1 MKKLIIVL
9 AVIASSCCN
18 KPAPNKMTFLDI
30 VVKKDTLFI
39 RNIQRIYAI
48 GSNTNNSRFIQ
59 NPKQFEQIGKNSLY
73 QLNLPISYAADSTAY
88 IFEQKN
94 KANDTIIVYYKRNT
108 SYDDG
113 GNCGY
118 QETLSSKQKPNYSSL
133 KKYDM
138 QVAFGTFGTRIG
150 IGTSTDAACE
160 IKLYEK

>member
-9 AVIASSCCN
+9 AIIVSSCCN
-18 KPAPNKMTFLDI
+18 KPAPDKVTYLDI
-30 VVKKDTLFI
+30 VVKTDTLFI
-39 RNIQRIYAI
+39 RNIKRIYAV
-48 GSNTNNSRFIQ
+48 GSNTSSSRFIQ

-73 QLNLPISYAADSTAY
+73 QLNLPISYASDSTTY

-94 KANDTIIVYYKRNT
+94 KANDTIIVHYQRNT

-118 QETLSSKQKPNYSSL
+118 QETLSSKQKPHYSTF
-133 KKYDM
+133 KKYDL

-150 IGTSTDAACE
+150 FGTSTDSACE